1 MAITFRQLQ
10 VFVAVARE
18 RTLTAAAATLFLT
31 KPAVSIAL
39 AELEKQCGRTL
50 FDRHRN
56 RLYLNDQG
64 RRLLPMAD
72 ELLARGEAIEQLFD
86 NNALGGHLHIGAS
99 YTIGHQLLPTLLRDF
114 RLETGHRNQQIT
126 IANSAAICE
135 ALETFELDIGMIE
148 GRAAGARFHVLPWRH
163 DRMLIAASHDHP
175 LAKQGRVEI
184 DRLAEFGWLLREP
197 GSGTREQFMRFIA
210 PRLPQW
216 ELSLEINSAEAI
228 VNAAAAGLGLTCLSE
243 LEAYHALKDGRL
255 VEIELDLEMTRE
267 FSLVLHHAKYRSPL
281 IERFAEFCLAQEEIA
296 DSCRIEAG

>member
-18 RTLTAAAATLFLT
+18 RTLTTAAATLFLT

-72 ELLARGEAIEQLFD
+72 ELLARGDAIEQLFD
-86 NNALGGHLHIGAS
+86 NDALGGHLHIGAS
-99 YTIGHQLLPTLLRDF
+99 YTIGHQLLPMLLRDF
-114 RLETGHRNQQIT
+114 RLETGHRDQQVT
-126 IANSAAICE
+126 IANSAAICA
-135 ALETFELDIGMIE
+135 ALEAFELDIGMIE
-148 GRAAGARFHVLPWRH
+148 GRVAGERFHVMPWRR
-163 DRMLIAASHDHP
+163 DRMLIAAAPDHP
-175 LAKQGRVEI
+175 LAQRGKVEVEAMA
-184 DRLAEFGWLLREP
+184 DYAWLLREP

-210 PRLPQW
+210 PQLPQW

-228 VNAAAAGLGLTCLSE
+228 INAASAGLGLTCLST
-243 LEAYHALKDGRL
+243 LEARHPLNDGRL
-255 VEIELDLEMTRE
+255 VEIELALEMTRE
-267 FSLVLHHAKYRSPL
+267 FSLVLHRDKYRSPL
-281 IERFAEFCLAQEEIA
+281 IERFIGFCRDRG
-296 DSCRIEAG
+296 DSVET

>member
-1 MAITFRQLQ
+1 MAITFRQLR

-72 ELLARGEAIEQLFD
+72 ELLARSDAIEQLFD
-86 NNALGGHLHIGAS
+86 NDALGGHLHIGAS
-99 YTIGHQLLPTLLRDF
+99 YTIGHQLLPALLRDF
-114 RLETGHRNQQIT
+114 RVESGHRDQRVT
-126 IANSAAICE
+126 IANSASICT
-135 ALETFELDIGMIE
+135 ALEAFELDVGMIE
-148 GRAAGARFHVLPWRH
+148 GRVAGERFHVLPWRR
-163 DRMLIAASHDHP
+163 DRMLVAASCDHP
-175 LAKQGRVEI
+175 LAAAPGPVAVE
-184 DRLAEFGWLLREP
+184 RLAEYGWLLREP

-228 VNAAAAGLGLTCLSE
+228 INAAAAGLGLTCLSA
-243 LEAYHALKDGRL
+243 LEARHALRDGRL
-255 VEIELDLEMTRE
+255 VEIDLDLDMTRE
-267 FSLVLHHAKYRSPL
+267 FSLVLHRDKYRSPL
-281 IERFAEFCLAQEEIA
+281 IERFVEFCRQR
-296 DSCRIEAG
+296 DEAVDPP

>member
-10 VFVAVARE
+10 VFVAVSRE
-18 RTLTAAAATLFLT
+18 RTLTAAAARLFLT

-72 ELLARGEAIEQLFD
+72 ELLARNAAIEQLFD
-86 NNALGGHLHIGAS
+86 NDALGGRLHIGAS

-114 RLETGHRNQQIT
+114 RLDTGHRDQRVT
-126 IANSAAICE
+126 IANSAAICASLE
-135 ALETFELDIGMIE
+135 AFELDVGMIE
-148 GRAAGARFHVLPWRH
+148 GRVAGERFHVLPWRR
-163 DRMLIAASHDHP
+163 DRMLVAASRDHP
-175 LAKQGRVEI
+175 LAQQARVEI
-184 DRLAEFGWLLREP
+184 GTLAEFGWLLREP

-216 ELSLEINSAEAI
+216 ELSLEVNSAEAI
-228 VNAAAAGLGLTCLSE
+228 INAAAAGLGLTCLSA
-243 LEAYHALKDGRL
+243 LEAHHALKDGRL
-255 VEIELDLEMTRE
+255 VEIDLDLDMTRE
-267 FSLVLHHAKYRSPL
+267 FSLVLHRDKYRSPL
-281 IERFAEFCLAQEEIA
+281 LERFIAFCLARG
-296 DSCRIEAG
+296 DRRDD